1 MLGLKR
7 YKNYTLDLWVGKEED
22 FFCDLMIF
30 LEVSFLEKK
39 REALETIT
47 LKKEDILE
55 EVIFSRQNLR
65 HLVFVCHFELDTE
78 SFLADLKK
86 ILDFSKLPEKLKR
99 ITFITESL
107 EKYDQLHEKIS
118 EIF

>member
-1 MLGLKR
+1 MLGIKR

-30 LEVSFLEKK
+30 LEVSFVEKK

-55 EVIFSRQNLR
+55 EVLFSRQNLR
-65 HLVFVCHFELDTE
+65 HLVFVCSSELDIE
-78 SFLADLKK
+78 LFLTGLKK

-99 ITFITESL
+99 ITFLTESL
-107 EKYDQLHEKIS
+107 AKYDQLHEKIA